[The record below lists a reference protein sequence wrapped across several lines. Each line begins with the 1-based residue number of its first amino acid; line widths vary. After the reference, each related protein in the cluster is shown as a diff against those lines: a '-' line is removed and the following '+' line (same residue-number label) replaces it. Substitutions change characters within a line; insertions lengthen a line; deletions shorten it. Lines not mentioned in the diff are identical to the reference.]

1 MRKVKLVRSH
11 TVSFHSN
18 NTVEMTKAFC
28 VGKPNAGGKHTNN
41 QESSTAEGRRVAGTA
56 KK

>member
-1 MRKVKLVRSH
+1 MRKVKLARSH

-41 QESSTAEGRRVAGTA
+41 QE
-56 KK
+56 